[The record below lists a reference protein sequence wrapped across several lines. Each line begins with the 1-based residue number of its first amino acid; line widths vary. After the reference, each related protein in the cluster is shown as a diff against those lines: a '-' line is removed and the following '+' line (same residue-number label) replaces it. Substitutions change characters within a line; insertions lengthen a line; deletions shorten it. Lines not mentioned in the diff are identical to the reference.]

1 MFSLHALIRETIY
14 ASILSEQKKRFHEK
28 IGFTMEKLFYYSLP
42 EHFEILAGHFTLG
55 ENFLK
60 RQNTIL
66 KNVLK

>member
-28 IGFTMEKLFYYSLP
+28 IGFIMEKLFYYSLP